1 MKNRHILECHASAI
15 RSEHFETASLIY
27 NPIVLDIKLRDS
39 EIGPLSNYRWQSSKA
54 TNPHLN
60 IEKGS
65 RKIQFMSGIDA
76 T

>member
-39 EIGPLSNYRWQSSKA
+39 AFGPSSNYRGRALEDNK
-54 TNPHLN
+54 
-60 IEKGS
+60 S
-65 RKIQFMSGIDA
+65 RINFRKDTQRIQFVSAFDA